1 MSVTITVSEGVAR
14 HLNSLS
20 FDQVGDIDIK
30 LRILLE
36 AEYRR
41 RLARHSLTDRELAR
55 KYGMSFE
62 EFEKRQMTR
71 QKGYSWDA
79 ESDAM
84 AWETAADGIRTVRRQ
99 LAELTVER

>member
-36 AEYRR
+36 EAEYRR

-55 KYGMSFE
+55 KYDMSFE
-62 EFEKRQMTR
+62 EFEKRQVTR

-84 AWETAADGIRTVRRQ
+84 AWETAADGIRTFRRQ
-99 LAELTVER
+99 LAELTL